1 LSNFSIVNLQLR
13 HPVYIK
19 QHSKKDTNFK
29 GEGKSNKHKFF
40 TGLRWLR
47 ASSPAIFRP
56 PLTQIWVMNLFPML
70 LAKLGISNKSE
81 ADKLK
86 FGLFTMFPCV
96 QPAFKKAAAVPRKSS
111 GRSTSSRDFTDGIL
125 PWAPP

>member
-19 QHSKKDTNFK
+19 QHSKKGKNFK
-29 GEGKSNKHKFF
+29 GEGKSNKHKFL

-47 ASSPAIFRP
+47 ASSPAIFHP

-86 FGLFTMFPCV
+86 FGLFTIFPCV
-96 QPAFKKAAAVPRKSS
+96 QPAFKKVAVVP
-111 GRSTSSRDFTDGIL
+111 
-125 PWAPP
+125 